1 MNLDVLYR
9 NIKPLDLAALPTISD
24 AERDYFRFYTIDF
37 EDQFDDVSHYF
48 GRTSSGKYDI
58 VSHYFKKEGAKETCF
73 ILHGYYDHVG
83 LFKNLIKY
91 CLDRNMSVVAFDF
104 PGHGLSSGAK
114 AVISSFDDYVQ
125 AFKDIIKIYSPFID
139 NFCYAIG
146 QSTGAA
152 VLMDYLLDNPKNSF
166 SKIVLLA
173 PLVRPVKWKYSIWI
187 YNFAK
192 YFLNQLPRNF
202 SENSHDESF
211 KDFLRNKDPLQA
223 SILSVQWIGALKDWL
238 VRFYAFEPS
247 EQAPLIIQG
256 EEDRTVEWPYNLKK
270 IAEKFPNSN
279 SFRIKNARHHLACES
294 EGIRNKVFSAMDIYF
309 DKSRS

>member
-1 MNLDVLYR
+1 MNLDLLYR
-9 NIKPLDLAALPTISD
+9 NIKPLDLAAVPIASD
-24 AERDYFRFYTIDF
+24 AERDYFRFYAIDF
-37 EDQFDDVSHYF
+37 EDRYEGVSHYF
-48 GRTSSGKYDI
+48 GRIASGKYDI

-83 LFKNLIKY
+83 LFKHLINY
-91 CLDRNMSVVAFDF
+91 CLERNMSVVVFDL

-125 AFKDIIKIYSPFID
+125 AFKDIIKFYSPAID
-139 NFCYAIG
+139 NVCYAIA

-152 VLMDYLLDNPKNSF
+152 VLMDYLLDTPKNNF
-166 SKIVLLA
+166 SKMVLLA
-173 PLVRPVKWKYSIWI
+173 PLIRPVKWKYSIWI

-202 SENSHDESF
+202 SENSHDEGF

-238 VRFYAFEPS
+238 VRFYAFKPS
-247 EQAPLIIQG
+247 EQGPLIIQG

-279 SFRIKNARHHLACES
+279 CFRIKNARHHLACES
-294 EGIRNKVFSAMDIYF
+294 DEIRNKVFAAMDIYF
-309 DKSRS
+309 GRGK